1 MERAKQFSVYLQNRP
16 GALATVSQVLAD
28 AQVNI
33 VALSAVETTHEG
45 ILRLVV
51 DKPDVAAKA
60 LDEKDLMFAMVDVLL
75 VRLPNRVGA
84 LAELARKLADRNVN
98 ISYVYGSTQEA
109 VTESTVV
116 LHVNR
121 MAAAESVLAD
131 V

>member
-60 LDEKDLMFAMVDVLL
+60 FDERDLMFAMVDVLL

-84 LAELARKLADRNVN
+84 LAELARKLADKNVN
-98 ISYVYGSTQEA
+98 ISYVYGSTQ
-109 VTESTVV
+109 VPGTESTVV